1 MRPHILSPLFTGVQT
16 LEGVGPRLEKSLSR
30 LLQPTDQTTGPRLI
44 DLLFHLPTGL
54 IDRRAQPSIA
64 NAKAGEFATIEVSVV
79 CHAPSPRGKRRLP
92 YRIFCEDATGEIE
105 LVYFHSDPGY
115 LERLL
120 PIGEKRFI
128 SGRVEVYDGRLQM
141 PHPDYVVTADELAQ
155 LPLLESVYPLTEGL
169 SRKALLKAE
178 TQAVARL
185 PELPEW
191 QDGPWIA
198 AKGWPA
204 FADALRRAHAPQSEA
219 DLLPETPH
227 RQRLAYDEL
236 LANQLALALIRAKLR
251 RTKGRQVKGAGRLR
265 QEIIDALPF
274 ELTGSQRQAMQEID
288 ADMAAP
294 HRMLRLLQGDV
305 GSGKTV
311 VALLAMANCVEAGH
325 QAALMAPTEVLA
337 RQHLKSISSLAEASG
352 LRIALLTGRERGR
365 ERDKTLSELES
376 GEIDILIG
384 THALIQAPVAFK
396 DLALAVI
403 DEQHRF
409 GVHQRIALQSKGGE
423 RGTDVLVM
431 TATPIPRT
439 LVLTNYGDMDAS
451 QLTEKPAGRK
461 PVITRA
467 LPIERIGEVTSRL
480 AQALSAGA
488 QAYWVCPLVEE
499 SEILDVSAAED
510 RYAEL
515 AKMFGKQVGLVHGR
529 MGGSE
534 KDAVMAAFA
543 AGEVSVLVATTVIEV
558 GVDVPNATIMVIEH
572 SERFG
577 LAQLHQLRGRVG
589 RGAEQSSCILLH
601 QPPLS
606 ETARARLNILRETED
621 GFRIAD
627 EDLRLRGG
635 GEVLGTRQ
643 SGLPSLRFARLPED
657 RELLDAANDDAKL
670 VLATDPELNS
680 ERGEALRNLLYLFA
694 RDEAVRLLRAG

>member
-1 MRPHILSPLFTGVQT
+1 M
-16 LEGVGPRLEKSLSR
+16 
-30 LLQPTDQTTGPRLI
+30 
-44 DLLFHLPTGL
+44 
-54 IDRRAQPSIA
+54 
-64 NAKAGEFATIEVSVV
+64 
-79 CHAPSPRGKRRLP
+79 
-92 YRIFCEDATGEIE
+92 
-105 LVYFHSDPGY
+105 
-115 LERLL
+115 
-120 PIGEKRFI
+120 
-128 SGRVEVYDGRLQM
+128 
-141 PHPDYVVTADELAQ
+141 
-155 LPLLESVYPLTEGL
+155 
-169 SRKALLKAE
+169 
-178 TQAVARL
+178 
-185 PELPEW
+185 
-191 QDGPWIA
+191 
-198 AKGWPA
+198 
-204 FADALRRAHAPQSEA
+204 
-219 DLLPETPH
+219 
-227 RQRLAYDEL
+227 
-236 LANQLALALIRAKLR
+236 
-251 RTKGRQVKGAGRLR
+251 
-265 QEIIDALPF
+265 
-274 ELTGSQRQAMQEID
+274 
-288 ADMAAP
+288 
-294 HRMLRLLQGDV
+294 

-311 VALLAMANCVEAGH
+311 VALLAMASCVEAGH

-337 RQHLKSISSLAEASG
+337 RQHLHSISSLAGRSG
-352 LRIALLTGRERGR
+352 LRIALLTGRERGADR
-365 ERDKTLSELES
+365 EKTLKALEA

-467 LPIERIGEVTSRL
+467 LPIERIGDVTGRL
-480 AQALSAGA
+480 TQALSAGA

-499 SEILDVSAAED
+499 SDILDISAAEE

-515 AKMFGKQVGLVHGR
+515 AKLFGSKVGLVHGR
-529 MGGSE
+529 MAGAE

-543 AGEVSVLVATTVIEV
+543 AGELSILVATTVIEV

-577 LAQLHQLRGRVG
+577 LSQLHQLRGRVG
-589 RGAEQSSCILLH
+589 RGADQSSCILLY
-601 QPPLS
+601 QPPLG
-606 ETARARLNILRETED
+606 ETARARLSILRETED

-643 SGLPSLRFARLPED
+643 SGLPSLRLARLPED

-670 VLATDPELNS
+670 ILATDPELKS